1 MDSNSAICVGHAEI
15 DQEGLH
21 EHVSDKLHTQA
32 DRDDGDVQSIH
43 WTTGVGDGRR
53 VMILDG
59 GRGETP
65 GLM

>member
-1 MDSNSAICVGHAEI
+1 MDSNSAICVGHAEF
-15 DQEGLH
+15 DKEGLH
-21 EHVSDKLHTQA
+21 EHVSDKLYTQA
-32 DRDDGDVQSIH
+32 NRDDGDVQSIH
-43 WTTGVGDGRR
+43 WTAEGGDGRR